1 MAFQGEFEYSLD
13 NRGRIPIPARYRASF
28 GSRATL
34 VQSQDGCV
42 EVYTIEAYQKVSEFV
57 TAQRPT
63 NKKARRMRRRFFGH
77 SFDVDLDGQG
87 RILVP
92 PKLREHGELS
102 GPVTVVGCGEHLEL
116 WNPER
121 WNAEEDEI
129 DDEEKKS
136 EESEN
141 ETEEGP

>member
-1 MAFQGEFEYSLD
+1 MTFQGEFEYSID

-28 GSRATL
+28 GSRAIL
-34 VQSQDGCV
+34 VQGRDACV
-42 EVYTIEAYQKVSEFV
+42 EVYTIEAYQKASEFV

-63 NKKARRMRRRFFGH
+63 TKKGRRMRRRFFGH

-92 PKLREHGELS
+92 PKLREHGDFR
-102 GPVTVVGCGEHLEL
+102 GPVTIVGCGEWLEL
-116 WNPER
+116 WNPDH
-121 WNAEEDEI
+121 WSDEEDEG
-129 DDEEKKS
+129 DEEEKKS
-136 EESEN
+136 AESES